1 MKPSLR
7 SAMPH
12 TAASANSARPFK
24 SFGTSFATS
33 SRCCSYLGHAT
44 GNGHAKKAAKE
55 KDLSPEMQATE
66 AKMEAAAAKL
76 RVQELTAKVE
86 RLQEEQ
92 QKSKDSWASDLK
104 AAVRMCTLTPE
115 DVHTASA
122 AKRHQAGSG
131 VVGGGGASRDGPPNT
146 QQHQRAAVHAKL
158 SRKETPGEQLRS
170 LVSDYEEEKSNLET
184 RRAEQYE
191 RAERLTVEMDTRL
204 RDAEEKLENERQLR
218 SSEVEAA
225 TSMMATVSGALKAEI
240 MLCEGEAKEGRH
252 LYAALERK
260 LAGVQ
265 AVEEERADIECKRLR
280 GVLADK
286 EAEIRRLNEEI
297 VRCGEVR
304 VKMEEGHQERL
315 AEAMHGADR
324 VKGQLLSCVSQLSRA
339 QAASKHGGYFFSAGS
354 GASMKHQHQQSPLE
368 RLLEH
373 SRPRD
378 VVETLVFSPEEEVAA
393 MYVTP
398 VRSGS
403 GGGAKASS
411 NNSRLLKEA
420 ASGGY
425 SSVAALRQLQ
435 LSMSGGGGGGGKAR
449 LQDEPDVVGGGT
461 RSQGKGWR
469 QRQQPP
475 ASMRGTRGGA
485 GGGAPKSFRSPPVTV
500 HASRRTVASV

>member
-1 MKPSLR
+1 
-7 SAMPH
+7 
-12 TAASANSARPFK
+12 
-24 SFGTSFATS
+24 
-33 SRCCSYLGHAT
+33 
-44 GNGHAKKAAKE
+44 
-55 KDLSPEMQATE
+55 
-66 AKMEAAAAKL
+66 
-76 RVQELTAKVE
+76 
-86 RLQEEQ
+86 
-92 QKSKDSWASDLK
+92 
-104 AAVRMCTLTPE
+104 
-115 DVHTASA
+115 
-122 AKRHQAGSG
+122 
-131 VVGGGGASRDGPPNT
+131 
-146 QQHQRAAVHAKL
+146 
-158 SRKETPGEQLRS
+158 
-170 LVSDYEEEKSNLET
+170 
-184 RRAEQYE
+184 
-191 RAERLTVEMDTRL
+191 
-204 RDAEEKLENERQLR
+204 
-218 SSEVEAA
+218 
-225 TSMMATVSGALKAEI
+225 
-240 MLCEGEAKEGRH
+240 
-252 LYAALERK
+252 
-260 LAGVQ
+260 
-265 AVEEERADIECKRLR
+265 
-280 GVLADK
+280 
-286 EAEIRRLNEEI
+286 
-297 VRCGEVR
+297 
-304 VKMEEGHQERL
+304 MEEGHQERL

-403 GGGAKASS
+403 GGSGGANKASS

-435 LSMSGGGGGGGKAR
+435 LSMSGGGGGKAR

-475 ASMRGTRGGA
+475 ASMRGSRGGG